1 MHLNS
6 GYQDPLKKTGRI
18 PKSLTIRKLNIN
30 KMKINVFECDTLIK
44 SISMRYDS
52 SLYIEFSHVDSANN
66 DRYKVFCD
74 SHNLTLDNSYPKH
87 EASKIILS
95 IKHDYDHGG
104 EVFNLTFAEK

>member
-30 KMKINVFECDTLIK
+30 KMKINVFKSGALIK
-44 SISMRYDS
+44 VISMTYES
-52 SLYIEFSHVDSANN
+52 SLYIEFSHVDSAGN

-74 SHNLTLDNSYPKH
+74 DHELTLEGYRRNQNQASNAISTLKQAYDN
-87 EASKIILS
+87 
-95 IKHDYDHGG
+95 DQ
-104 EVFNLTFAEK
+104 EKFDINWE